1 MHLLINKKKIYFY
14 LFIFLTLSTLVNINY
29 SKNLSEF
36 FNLKKIEINGLSPEY
51 QNKLGKE
58 LMIFENKNIFFIN
71 DNELTNIINKY
82 KEFKNYK
89 IQKIFPSKLNIEIE
103 KTKYIA
109 KTIRD
114 GKEFLVGE
122 NKKLINLKNIA
133 PYQNL
138 PIIFGKFPIESFITL
153 QENLKKS
160 NFDIDTIDNYFYF
173 KIGRWDLKTEN
184 NITIKLPINNQFDS
198 LKIYELLKNQNK
210 LKENNIIDLRIQKK
224 IIIFNDK

>member
-138 PIIFGKFPIESFITL
+138 PIIFGKFPIESFIIL